1 MKYDSTKVRGVV
13 ELSFG
18 FYTKP
23 RFLYTYTEC
32 FGMSFRRR
40 EESLF
45 FVSHRLLRFLN
56 FIVHEILAP

>member
-40 EESLF
+40 GISF
-45 FVSHRLLRFLN
+45 FCFPQITQIFEFYRT
-56 FIVHEILAP
+56 